1 MAIFVII
8 EKSLWQLCRQGDIQD
23 MIIIQATNGDFF
35 NEGVDSQGWEEE
47 FKKHSGGEIKRYRL
61 VLKLIASLQIG
72 GLG

>member
-1 MAIFVII
+1 
-8 EKSLWQLCRQGDIQD
+8 

-61 VLKLIASLQIG
+61 VLKLIASL
-72 GLG
+72 

>member
-1 MAIFVII
+1 
-8 EKSLWQLCRQGDIQD
+8 

-61 VLKLIASLQIG
+61 VVKLTASL
-72 GLG
+72 